1 MTRRSV
7 RFLHLLFALLVGLGM
22 GPANGADRAS
32 PVIVNGVALSM
43 ETLMA
48 LQRIY
53 PVPIQPGR
61 YWYDAVSGAYG
72 VDGGPVAGQMSPGLR
87 LGGSL
92 RADASRGTSRVF
104 INGRQL
110 TNGENPIS
118 NRPAGHQLCRVAIG
132 STHTVSAGSRAAP
145 SLSISRCA
153 GRLRGREPAARAPGP
168 SATRM
173 VRAGRAGY
181 WDRYSLFRAD
191 ARRLATDRCCRDPHG
206 RGRVRLRGQRRD

>member
-1 MTRRSV
+1 MTRHSV
-7 RFLHLLFALLVGLGM
+7 KFLHPLLALLVGLGM
-22 GPANGADRAS
+22 GAANAADHAS

-43 ETLMA
+43 ETLTA

-87 LGGSL
+87 LGGPL

-110 TNGENPIS
+110 TDGEKSYIEQACQTVVAPGRYSVNVHGLGGIEGGPVTF
-118 NRPAGHQLCRVAIG
+118 NLALCG
-132 STHTVSAGSRAAP
+132 PPPGSRSGGSSTRTFCDP
-145 SLSISRCA
+145 DGSCRSTGILGSILTVPR
-153 GRLRGREPAARAPGP
+153 
-168 SATRM
+168 
-173 VRAGRAGY
+173 
-181 WDRYSLFRAD
+181 
-191 ARRLATDRCCRDPHG
+191 
-206 RGRVRLRGQRRD
+206 

>member
-7 RFLHLLFALLVGLGM
+7 KFLHLPFALLVGLGI
-22 GPANGADRAS
+22 GSANAADPAS

-72 VDGGPVAGQMSPGLR
+72 VEGSPVAGQMSPGLR
-87 LGGSL
+87 LGGPL

-110 TNGENPIS
+110 TGGEKSYIEQ
-118 NRPAGHQLCRVAIG
+118 ACR
-132 STHTVSAGSRAAP
+132 TVV
-145 SLSISRCA
+145 
-153 GRLRGREPAARAPGP
+153 APG
-168 SATRM
+168 R
-173 VRAGRAGY
+173 Y
-181 WDRYSLFRAD
+181 WVNAHGLGGIEGGPVTFDL
-191 ARRLATDRCCRDPHG
+191 ARCGPPP
-206 RGRVRLRGQRRD
+206 GQRSGGSSTRTFCDPDGSCRSSGILGSILTVPH